1 MDIVLLFCV
10 FTIIPGAFSAHLTR
24 NAAPTDR
31 RSLRQSTGTS
41 FARRVASSNS
51 RVPVITSAELRAIY
65 RAREIRRQQ
74 KLLEQQRRLAHMS
87 KVQQNA
93 ATQQNLLSQLITQQQ
108 QQAPLQQHSQQQ
120 QIPIS
125 NDMLRNLL
133 LAAFLGNEMNT
144 ANTAQV
150 QSPKQSPT
158 ATTGGKASATKTQ
171 KANSNPVVIETNG
184 SIQLSEVKKAN
195 GQTHIVIDASSMGLN
210 PLTATL
216 KPGEDPPEPEIK
228 LPFGHR
234 K

>member
-1 MDIVLLFCV
+1 
-10 FTIIPGAFSAHLTR
+10 
-24 NAAPTDR
+24 
-31 RSLRQSTGTS
+31 
-41 FARRVASSNS
+41 
-51 RVPVITSAELRAIY
+51 
-65 RAREIRRQQ
+65 
-74 KLLEQQRRLAHMS
+74 MS
-87 KVQQNA
+87 KIQNNA
-93 ATQQNLLSQLITQQQ
+93 ATQQNLLSQLLTQHQQQ
-108 QQAPLQQHSQQQ
+108 TPLQQHPQLQQ

-144 ANTAQV
+144 ATNTAQV
-150 QSPKQSPT
+150 QTPKQSPPT
-158 ATTGGKASATKTQ
+158 ATGGTANAAKTQ
-171 KANSNPVVIETNG
+171 NANNNPVVIETNG

-210 PLTATL
+210 PLAATL